1 LKIIQFKHYNM
12 IRIYTT
18 TLVLLL
24 STVFATAQNPTQTA
38 RNFILQN
45 TQQIKGDQLEFTVS
59 SQYKPSKADYN
70 YVYFTQKHQDID
82 IYNAVYNVVVDSKD
96 NVIYNVHN
104 FENNF
109 EESEK
114 IDFSK
119 IISAK
124 DALHRAFQSVDKSVS
139 NLILVDETKNN
150 SGVTVKTR
158 FIDSS
163 LPHDTMIAKLEWLPV
178 NYVQFQP
185 PVKSAMTLT
194 WALAFEGK
202 TNANHWLIHLH
213 ASSGQIVKKD
223 DLVIHC
229 SFGETP
235 EQHANHTHKNS
246 VSNSK
251 ENRTFAPNSYNVFDI
266 PVESPI
272 HGSRSIVTSPYNR
285 FVTSGTGPGSTNG
298 WHSDGYTDYTNTRG
312 NNVWASEDRGAN
324 DVAGFSPNS
333 PTLDFNYPFTHGLST
348 ATANQSAAITNLF
361 YWNNLLHDILYKYGF
376 DEQSGNFQNHNMG
389 RGGVGGDYVRA
400 DAQDGYSTDN
410 ANFYTP
416 IDGGVPRMQM
426 FLWSSNS
433 VYQPD
438 SDFDNGVIAHE
449 YGHGWSTRLT
459 GGPSTNTCLQ
469 NAEQGGE
476 GWSDYLG
483 LMLTTD
489 WTNTTPTIAS
499 ANIRRSIG
507 NYVKTQPVT
516 GPGIRPYA
524 YSYDMANVNPTVTYG
539 QVANSSF
546 SQPHGIGSIW
556 ATILWDMT
564 WEIIL
569 QDGEV
574 EDNIWNTDN
583 MVGNVAALKLVHEG
597 LRLQPCSPSFVDAR
611 NAILM
616 ADIIYFGGRY
626 RCSIDKAFAR
636 RGLGENASTGKS
648 SSDRE
653 VFEDF
658 SLLTGPKLTS
668 PTQLTACSN
677 VAFNYTAT
685 SSASGST
692 FLWTRAAVSGI
703 SNPASNGTSP
713 NISETLTNTTTSNID
728 VTYKI
733 YISPTAC
740 GFPPHGYVVKVT
752 VKPTVT
758 PAVNE
763 YKICQGAT
771 VPAGQG
777 LMGIGTETIVAN
789 SLNVSV
795 ALNSSSPTFTRY
807 PNSSGTYYYQVN
819 PFTANITGTYVINLT
834 RSSGDPYL
842 NVYSNFN
849 PANSA
854 VNVLG
859 YNDDGGGDL
868 NSRLTI
874 NLTSGQTIY
883 IVSTTYS
890 NLETGNFNLTVNS
903 TSSGPSVQH
912 YWYKDA
918 ITTTALSN
926 NNVFNPVGLS
936 GSGIPNTSSP
946 GTYTF
951 YYSTDP
957 EKLCRVPVQ
966 FTIDSASVGGTITDI
981 GAICPGQS
989 ASALLTGSVG
999 TIQYWETST
1008 NDFATSTV
1016 IFTTANPLNVS
1027 GFAEN
1032 TKVRAVVKS
1041 GVCPIANS
1049 SSVSLNYIP
1058 VNLNIT
1064 TDYLSETK
1072 TDRASERITGNNKI
1086 TSPANIIYRA
1096 GKSVELLP
1104 GFEAANASVFLAEI
1118 GGCN

>member
-1 LKIIQFKHYNM
+1 M

-18 TLVLLL
+18 ILVLLL
-24 STVFATAQNPTQTA
+24 STAFATAQNPTQTA
-38 RNFILQN
+38 RDFIQRN

-59 SQYKPSKADYN
+59 SQYKPSKADFN
-70 YVYFTQKHQDID
+70 YVYFNQKHQDID
-82 IYNAVYNVVVDSKD
+82 VFNAVYNVVVDGKD
-96 NVIYNVHN
+96 NVVYSTHN

-109 EESEK
+109 EETEK

-119 IISAK
+119 ILSAK
-124 DALHRAFQSVDKSVS
+124 DALHQAFQSVEKPIS
-139 NLILVDETKNN
+139 NLTLVDEIKNN
-150 SGVTVKTR
+150 SGIIVKTR
-158 FIDSS
+158 FVDLS
-163 LPHDTMIAKLEWLPV
+163 LPDDTIVAKLEWLPINLV
-178 NYVQFQP
+178 HFEP

-194 WALAFEGK
+194 WAVSFEGK
-202 TNANHWLIHLH
+202 TNYNHWLIHLH
-213 ASSGQIVKKD
+213 APSGKILKKD

-235 EQHANHTHKNS
+235 EQHANHTHKNLVTES
-246 VSNSK
+246 PSN
-251 ENRTFAPNSYNVFDI
+251 TVLAPNSYHVFDI
-266 PVESPI
+266 PLESPI
-272 HGSRSIVTSPYNR
+272 HGSRSVVSSPYNR
-285 FVTSGTGPGSTNG
+285 FVNSGTGPGSTNG
-298 WHSDGYTDYTNTRG
+298 WHSDGYTDYTITRG
-312 NNVWASEDRGAN
+312 NNVWASEDRDAN
-324 DVAGFSPNS
+324 DIAGFSPNS
-333 PTLDFNYPFTHGLST
+333 PTLDFNYPFTHGLNT
-348 ATANQSAAITNLF
+348 ATSNQSAAITNLF

-389 RGGVGGDYVRA
+389 RGGAGGDFVRA
-400 DAQDGYSTDN
+400 DAQDGYDTDN

-426 FLWSSNS
+426 FLWSPNS
-433 VYQPD
+433 AYQPD

-449 YGHGWSTRLT
+449 YGHGWSVRLT

-489 WTNTTPTIAS
+489 WATTTPTLAS

-507 NYVKTQPVT
+507 NYVTTQPIT
-516 GPGIRPYA
+516 GSGIRPYA

-569 QDGEV
+569 QDGAIEG
-574 EDNIWNTDN
+574 NIWNTDN

-636 RGLGENASTGKS
+636 RGLGGNASTGKS

-692 FLWTRAAVSGI
+692 FLWTRASVAGI
-703 SNPASNGTSP
+703 SNAASSGSTP
-713 NISETLTNTTTSNID
+713 NISETLINTTTTNID

-733 YISPTAC
+733 YISPTVC
-740 GFPPHGYVVKVT
+740 GFPPHGYTVKVS
-752 VKPTVT
+752 VKPTVV
-758 PAVNE
+758 PSVNE
-763 YKICQGAT
+763 FKICQGASI
-771 VPAGQG
+771 PSGQG
-777 LMGIGTETIVAN
+777 LVGMGSGSITPN
-789 SLNVSV
+789 SLNVPV
-795 ALNSSSPTFTRY
+795 ALNNSSPTFTRY

-819 PFTANITGTYVINLT
+819 PFTANVTGTYVINLT

-849 PANSA
+849 PGNSA
-854 VNVLG
+854 INVLG

-868 NSRLTI
+868 NSRLTLY
-874 NLTSGQTIY
+874 LTSGQTIY

-890 NLETGNFNLTVNS
+890 SLSTGSFNLTVNS
-903 TSSGPSVQH
+903 TSSGPSIQH

-918 ITTTALSN
+918 VTTTPLST
-926 NNVFNPVGLS
+926 NNVFNPVGVA
-936 GSGIPNTSSP
+936 GSGIVNTSTP

-957 EKLCRVPVQ
+957 ERLCRVPAQ
-966 FTIDSASVGGTITDI
+966 FIIDSTSVGGSIANID
-981 GAICPGQS
+981 AICPGQS
-989 ASALLTGSVG
+989 VSASLTGYVG
-999 TIQYWETST
+999 AIQYWESST
-1008 NDFATSTV
+1008 NDFATSTIV
-1016 IFTTANPLNVS
+1016 FSTANPLTIS
-1027 GFAEN
+1027 GFAAN
-1032 TKVRAVVKS
+1032 TKLRAVVKS
-1041 GVCPIANS
+1041 GVCATANS
-1049 SSVSLNYIP
+1049 SAVSLSYVP
-1058 VNLNIT
+1058 VNLNII

-1072 TDRASERITGNNKI
+1072 KDMATEKITGNNKI
-1086 TSPANIIYRA
+1086 TSPANITYRA
-1096 GKSVELLP
+1096 GKSIELNP
-1104 GFEAANASVFLAEI
+1104 GFEAASSSVFKAEI